1 MTTKPYTRFNPAL
14 RMSSD
19 TTNIPYRRVALVTG
33 AARGI
38 GKAIALQ
45 LATDGINV
53 AVNDVDTNNT
63 LQEVAQQLRSLGV
76 TSLALV
82 ADISVEDEVQRLVK
96 DVTHTMGSLDIVQR
110 LLCAHCVLP
119 SNMLL

>member
-1 MTTKPYTRFNPAL
+1 MPVNTT
-14 RMSSD
+14 S
-19 TTNIPYRRVALVTG
+19 IPYRRVALVTG

-53 AVNDVDTNNT
+53 AVSDIDTNNT
-63 LQEVAQQLRSLGV
+63 LQEVAQQIRSLGV

-82 ADISVEDEVQRLVK
+82 ADISVEDEVQCLVK
-96 DVTHTMGSLDIVQR
+96 DVTQTMGSLDIVQR

-119 SNMLL
+119 SNKLL

>member
-1 MTTKPYTRFNPAL
+1 MPVNTT
-14 RMSSD
+14 S
-19 TTNIPYRRVALVTG
+19 IPYRRVALVTG

-53 AVNDVDTNNT
+53 AVNDIDTNNT
-63 LQEVAQQLRSLGV
+63 LQKVAQQIRSLGV
-76 TSLALV
+76 TSVALV
-82 ADISVEDEVQRLVK
+82 ADISDEDEVQRLVK
-96 DVTHTMGSLDIVQR
+96 DVTQTMGSLDIVQR
-110 LLCAHCVLP
+110 LLCAHCALP

>member
-1 MTTKPYTRFNPAL
+1 MPVNTT
-14 RMSSD
+14 S
-19 TTNIPYRRVALVTG
+19 IPYRRVALVTG

-53 AVNDVDTNNT
+53 AVSDIDTNNT
-63 LQEVAQQLRSLGV
+63 LQEVAQQIRSLGV

-82 ADISVEDEVQRLVK
+82 ADISVEDEVQCLVK
-96 DVTHTMGSLDIVQR
+96 DVTQTMGSLDIVRR

-119 SNMLL
+119 SDMLL